1 MEDKMKYFLPMI
13 ILSFVLL
20 SCGEKE
26 ETEETED
33 STTNTAQSITN
44 SDFSITNY
52 STYDNSSSSDSG
64 VVYQLNSDSSF
75 YDNEPSS
82 SSSSSSCAFFDAF
95 STATFEEDG
104 VNTYKLA
111 INDMSV
117 ADCFSSSSGITITS
131 SKGSVFMYGVV
142 VVDNSSG
149 NVIDLTGKIFSNAC
163 SNCYLKSQAQAM
175 YMSVS
180 ATSSQGNIE
189 LIMKQLVSQSDGTAC
204 NVNSSTTFTSDC
216 YEQSYNSLA
225 EGTDSTIRLHKLI
238 FKSGLDA
245 SSSGTYYTGGT
256 ITFQYNNWNGTMT
269 YSSDNTSAAPT
280 YSATNGTDNVSGTYN
295 YSSSSSSSRSKRD
308 NNLNTNLLDQQLIN
322 SFQNLVF

>member
-1 MEDKMKYFLPMI
+1 
-13 ILSFVLL
+13 
-20 SCGEKE
+20 
-26 ETEETED
+26 
-33 STTNTAQSITN
+33 
-44 SDFSITNY
+44 
-52 STYDNSSSSDSG
+52 
-64 VVYQLNSDSSF
+64 
-75 YDNEPSS
+75 
-82 SSSSSSCAFFDAF
+82 
-95 STATFEEDG
+95 
-104 VNTYKLA
+104 
-111 INDMSV
+111 
-117 ADCFSSSSGITITS
+117 
-131 SKGSVFMYGVV
+131 
-142 VVDNSSG
+142 
-149 NVIDLTGKIFSNAC
+149 
-163 SNCYLKSQAQAM
+163 M

-180 ATSSQGNIE
+180 GTSSQGNIE

-225 EGTDSTIRLHKLI
+225 QVKDSTITLHKLI

-245 SSSGTYYTGGT
+245 SSSGTYFTGGT

-322 SFQNLVF
+322 SFQNFVF

>member
-1 MEDKMKYFLPMI
+1 MKYFLPMI
-13 ILSFVLL
+13 ILSLVLL

-26 ETEETED
+26 ETDD
-33 STTNTAQSITN
+33 STTTITNTAQSITN
-44 SDFSITNY
+44 SDFSTTNY

-64 VVYQLNSDSSF
+64 VVYQINSDSSF
-75 YDNEPSS
+75 YDNNPSS

-104 VNTYKLA
+104 VNTYKLV

-117 ADCFSSSSGITITS
+117 ADCFSGSSGITITS

-142 VVDNSSG
+142 VVDSSG
-149 NVIDLTGKIFSNAC
+149 NVIDLTGKTFSYAC

-180 ATSSQGNIE
+180 GTSSQGNIE
-189 LIMKQLVSQSDGTAC
+189 LISKQLTSQSDDTAC
-204 NVNSSTTFTSDC
+204 NMNSSSTFTSDC
-216 YEQSYNSLA
+216 YQQSYNSLA
-225 EGTDSTIRLHKLI
+225 AADSKIAIHKLI

-245 SSSGTYYTGGT
+245 SSSGTYFTGGT

-308 NNLNTNLLDQQLIN
+308 NNLNTNLLEQQLIN
-322 SFQNLVF
+322 SFQNFVF

>member
-1 MEDKMKYFLPMI
+1 MKYFIPMI
-13 ILSFVLL
+13 ILSLVLL
-20 SCGEKE
+20 SCGKKE
-26 ETEETED
+26 ETGDEDD

-52 STYDNSSSSDSG
+52 STYDNSSSSESG
-64 VVYQLNSDSSF
+64 VVYQLNSNSSF

-142 VVDNSSG
+142 VVDSSG
-149 NVIDLTGKIFSNAC
+149 NPIDITGKTFSNAC
-163 SNCYLKSQAQAM
+163 SNCYLKSRAQAM

-180 ATSSQGNIE
+180 GTSSQGNIE
-189 LIMKQLVSQSDGTAC
+189 LISKQLTSQSDDTAC
-204 NVNSSTTFTSDC
+204 NVNSSSTFTSDC
-216 YEQSYNSLA
+216 YQQSYNSLA
-225 EGTDSTIRLHKLI
+225 AADSTIAIHKLI

-245 SSSGTYYTGGT
+245 SSSGTYFTGGT

-295 YSSSSSSSRSKRD
+295 YSSSSSSSRSKRG

-322 SFQNLVF
+322 SFQNFVF

>member
-1 MEDKMKYFLPMI
+1 MKYFIPMI
-13 ILSFVLL
+13 ILSLALL

-26 ETEETED
+26 ETDDEGD

-52 STYDNSSSSDSG
+52 STYDNSSSSESG
-64 VVYQLNSDSSF
+64 VVYQLNSNSSF

-111 INDMSV
+111 INDMSI
-117 ADCFSSSSGITITS
+117 ADCFGSSSGITITS

-142 VVDNSSG
+142 IVDSSG
-149 NVIDLTGKIFSNAC
+149 NAIDVTGKTFSNAC
-163 SNCYLKSQAQAM
+163 SNCYLKSIAQAM

-189 LIMKQLVSQSDGTAC
+189 LIIKQLESQSDDTAC
-204 NVNSSTTFTSDC
+204 NMNSSSTFTSDC
-216 YEQSYNSLA
+216 YEQSYNSSA
-225 EGTDSTIRLHKLI
+225 VGTDSTIALHKLI

-245 SSSGTYYTGGT
+245 SSSGTYFTGGT

-295 YSSSSSSSRSKRD
+295 YSSSSSSSRSKRG

-322 SFQNLVF
+322 SFQNFVF

>member
-1 MEDKMKYFLPMI
+1 MKINKINILLISI
-13 ILSFVLL
+13 ILIIGCS
-20 SCGEKE
+20 KE
-26 ETEETED
+26 EEEEKSTED
-33 STTNTAQSITN
+33 TTNTAQSITT

-64 VVYQLNSDSSF
+64 VVYQINSDSSF
-75 YDNEPSS
+75 YDNNPSS

-111 INDMSV
+111 INDMSI
-117 ADCFSSSSGITITS
+117 ADCFSGSSGITITS
-131 SKGSVFMYGVV
+131 SKGSVLIYGVV
-142 VVDNSSG
+142 VVDSSG
-149 NVIDLTGKIFSNAC
+149 NPIDITGKTFSNAC
-163 SNCYLKSQAQAM
+163 SNCYIKSRAQAM
-175 YMSVS
+175 YMSYS
-180 ATSSQGNIE
+180 GTSSQGNIE
-189 LIMKQLVSQSDGTAC
+189 LISKQLTSQSDDTAC
-204 NVNSSTTFTSDC
+204 NVNSSSTFTSDC
-216 YEQSYNSLA
+216 YQQSYNSLA
-225 EGTDSTIRLHKLI
+225 AADSTIAIHKLI

-245 SSSGTYYTGGT
+245 SSSGTYFTGGT

-322 SFQNLVF
+322 SFQNFVF

>member
-1 MEDKMKYFLPMI
+1 MKYFIPMI
-13 ILSFVLL
+13 ILSLVLL
-20 SCGEKE
+20 SCGKKE
-26 ETEETED
+26 ETDDKNITI
-33 STTNTAQSITN
+33 TNTAQSITN

-52 STYDNSSSSDSG
+52 STYDNSSSSESG
-64 VVYQLNSDSSF
+64 VVYQLNSNSSF

-95 STATFEEDG
+95 STATLEEDG

-111 INDMSV
+111 INDMSI
-117 ADCFSSSSGITITS
+117 ADCFGSSSGITITS

-142 VVDNSSG
+142 VVDSSG
-149 NVIDLTGKIFSNAC
+149 NVIDLTGKTFSYAC

-180 ATSSQGNIE
+180 GTSSQGNIE
-189 LIMKQLVSQSDGTAC
+189 LISKQLISQSDGTAC

-216 YEQSYNSLA
+216 YQQSYNSLA
-225 EGTDSTIRLHKLI
+225 AADSTIAIHKLI

-245 SSSGTYYTGGT
+245 SSSGTYFTGGT

-269 YSSDNTSAAPT
+269 YSSNSTSAAPT
-280 YSATNGTDNVSGTYN
+280 YSATNGTNSVSGTYN
-295 YSSSSSSSRSKRD
+295 YSSSSSRSKRD

-322 SFQNLVF
+322 SFQNFVF

>member
-1 MEDKMKYFLPMI
+1 MI
-13 ILSFVLL
+13 ILSLVLL
-20 SCGEKE
+20 SCGKKE
-26 ETEETED
+26 ETGDEDD

-44 SDFSITNY
+44 SDFSTTNY

-64 VVYQLNSDSSF
+64 IVYQLNSDSSF
-75 YDNEPSS
+75 YDNNPSS

-117 ADCFSSSSGITITS
+117 ADCFSFSYRVSTTS
-131 SKGSVFMYGVV
+131 SKGSLLIYGVV
-142 VVDNSSG
+142 VVDSSG
-149 NVIDLTGKIFSNAC
+149 NPIDITGKTFSNAC
-163 SNCYLKSQAQAM
+163 SNCYIKSRAQAM

-180 ATSSQGNIE
+180 GTSSQGNIE
-189 LIMKQLVSQSDGTAC
+189 LISKQLISQSDGTAC

-216 YEQSYNSLA
+216 YQQSYNSLA
-225 EGTDSTIRLHKLI
+225 AADSTIAIHKLI

-245 SSSGTYYTGGT
+245 SSSGTYFTGGT

-308 NNLNTNLLDQQLIN
+308 NNLNTNLLEQQLIN
-322 SFQNLVF
+322 SFQNFVF

>member
-1 MEDKMKYFLPMI
+1 MKYFLPMI
-13 ILSFVLL
+13 ILSLVLL

-26 ETEETED
+26 ETDD
-33 STTNTAQSITN
+33 STTNITNTAQSITN
-44 SDFSITNY
+44 SDFSTTNY

-75 YDNEPSS
+75 YDNNPSS

-117 ADCFSSSSGITITS
+117 ADCFSSSSGISITS
-131 SKGSVFMYGVV
+131 SKGSVLIYGVV
-142 VVDNSSG
+142 VVDSSG
-149 NVIDLTGKIFSNAC
+149 NAIDITGKTLSLAC
-163 SNCYLKSQAQAM
+163 SNCYIKSRAQAM

-180 ATSSQGNIE
+180 GTSSQGNFE
-189 LIMKQLVSQSDGTAC
+189 LISKQLTSQSDDTAC
-204 NVNSSTTFTSDC
+204 NVNSSSTFTSDC
-216 YEQSYNSLA
+216 YQQSYNSLA
-225 EGTDSTIRLHKLI
+225 AADSTITLHKLI

-245 SSSGTYYTGGT
+245 SSSGTYYTSGT

-308 NNLNTNLLDQQLIN
+308 NNLNTNLLEQQLIN
-322 SFQNLVF
+322 SFQNFVF